1 MIEAISVVRKNSLQN
16 VAGSRNMNIP
26 TSTAPT
32 APMPVHTQYAVPSE
46 IVSVAFA
53 SKTALSTYSIPNA
66 VIQLHQ
72 SLEAPFALPKQ
83 YVKPTSHRP
92 ATIKIIQFIAYCPF
106 LQIVKITVTTYIK

>member
-1 MIEAISVVRKNSLQN
+1 MIETISVVRKNNLQN
-16 VAGSRNMNIP
+16 VAGSRKINIP

-46 IVSVAFA
+46 MVSVAFA
-53 SKTALSTYSIPNA
+53 SKTALRTYSIPKA

-92 ATIKIIQFIAYCPF
+92 ATIRIIQFIAYCPF
-106 LQIVKITVTTYIK
+106 LQIIKVIVTIYIK